1 MARSTCKQLSNFEAI
16 SRVVARETHRVAA
29 SQGCQRQISCV
40 HGAGDRG
47 QPCYVACSA
56 SQFRAELLPRG
67 AIAPRGDIT
76 NLRAHT
82 FPRDTHS

>member
-1 MARSTCKQLSNFEAI
+1 M
-16 SRVVARETHRVAA
+16 AA

-47 QPCYVACSA
+47 QPCYVACA
-56 SQFRAELLPRG
+56 AGQFRAELLPRG
-67 AIAPRGDIT
+67 AIARRGDIT

-82 FPRDTHS
+82 FPGAHTRDPLNLSTYTASVAR